1 MTILDLDDTATK
13 ALYYPILLTI
23 FESAESASPRKGHMM
38 SQKSESTGDEC
49 ICADIPKALYE
60 RVEDYCKS
68 IGIAP
73 SEFILDAVSEKLLS
87 IHRERRRKP
96 RL

>member
-1 MTILDLDDTATK
+1 MSEKPEATA
-13 ALYYPILLTI
+13 
-23 FESAESASPRKGHMM
+23 
-38 SQKSESTGDEC
+38 DEC
-49 ICADIPKALYE
+49 ICADIPKALYD

-68 IGIAP
+68 QGIAP

-87 IHRERRRKP
+87 VHRERRRKP

>member
-1 MTILDLDDTATK
+1 
-13 ALYYPILLTI
+13 
-23 FESAESASPRKGHMM
+23 MM
-38 SQKSESTGDEC
+38 IEKSGQAGSDEC

-60 RVEDYCKS
+60 RVEDVCKS
-68 IGIAP
+68 RGIAP
-73 SEFILDAVSEKLLS
+73 SEFIFDAISEKLLS

>member
-1 MTILDLDDTATK
+1 
-13 ALYYPILLTI
+13 
-23 FESAESASPRKGHMM
+23 M
-38 SQKSESTGDEC
+38 SEKPESTVDDC

-68 IGIAP
+68 RAITP

>member
-1 MTILDLDDTATK
+1 
-13 ALYYPILLTI
+13 
-23 FESAESASPRKGHMM
+23 M
-38 SQKSESTGDEC
+38 SENLEATGDDC
-49 ICADIPKALYE
+49 ICTDIPKALYD

-68 IGIAP
+68 RGIAP
-73 SEFILDAVSEKLLS
+73 SEFIFDAISEKLFS

>member
-1 MTILDLDDTATK
+1 MMSEK
-13 ALYYPILLTI
+13 
-23 FESAESASPRKGHMM
+23 SAST
-38 SQKSESTGDEC
+38 SDEYVC
-49 ICADIPKALYE
+49 VDIPKALFD
-60 RVEDYCKS
+60 RVDDHCKS
-68 IGIAP
+68 KGITS

>member
-1 MTILDLDDTATK
+1 MMNEKSRPRDD
-13 ALYYPILLTI
+13 
-23 FESAESASPRKGHMM
+23 
-38 SQKSESTGDEC
+38 C
-49 ICADIPKALYE
+49 ICTDIPKALYE

-68 IGIAP
+68 RGIP
-73 SEFILDAVSEKLLS
+73 TSEFIFDAISEKLSS

>member
-1 MTILDLDDTATK
+1 
-13 ALYYPILLTI
+13 
-23 FESAESASPRKGHMM
+23 M
-38 SQKSESTGDEC
+38 SEKSESTGDDC

-60 RVEDYCKS
+60 RVEDYCKAS
-68 IGIAP
+68 GITP

>member
-1 MTILDLDDTATK
+1 
-13 ALYYPILLTI
+13 
-23 FESAESASPRKGHMM
+23 M
-38 SQKSESTGDEC
+38 SEKSELITDEF
-49 ICADIPKALYE
+49 ICTDIPKALYH

-68 IGIAP
+68 RGITP
-73 SEFILDAVSEKLLS
+73 SEFILDAVSEKLFS

>member
-1 MTILDLDDTATK
+1 
-13 ALYYPILLTI
+13 
-23 FESAESASPRKGHMM
+23 M
-38 SQKSESTGDEC
+38 SEKSEPTGAEC
-49 ICADIPKALYE
+49 ICTDIPKALYD

-68 IGIAP
+68 RGIAP
-73 SEFILDAVSEKLLS
+73 NEFIFDAISEKLFS